1 MEKKPWGKKKQI
13 NSAQF
18 LHILEL
24 EETGRAFVKELKE
37 RALNKPGRCLLLSR
51 RRLPALRRP
60 GSTPQRR
67 HPPIPLYSP
76 PGALPAGQPPK
87 TSEGSRREQQAAGP
101 GGLRGGQLSPTAP
114 NGAIPQKKT
123 ERGGA
128 FNLLKAE
135 EPETPVPY
143 GEFLTAAPCP
153 PPAAPSCSSARPWGS
168 GLGRAARRGGCTDPR
183 PWSGAGAGLGWALR
197 GSARLGLS
205 LIHI

>member
-67 HPPIPLYSP
+67 HPPIPPYSP
-76 PGALPAGQPPK
+76 LGALPAGQPPK

-114 NGAIPQKKT
+114 NGAIPQKKQS
-123 ERGGA
+123 ED
-128 FNLLKAE
+128 
-135 EPETPVPY
+135 
-143 GEFLTAAPCP
+143 
-153 PPAAPSCSSARPWGS
+153 
-168 GLGRAARRGGCTDPR
+168 GRSTC
-183 PWSGAGAGLGWALR
+183 
-197 GSARLGLS
+197 
-205 LIHI
+205 